1 MQYLLLIHN
10 NVTSNTAEAEWTEF
24 IARAKESG
32 TFRGGS
38 ELGARELIGS
48 STQVSSS
55 AHIEGFMR
63 FESDDKQKILD
74 LLKTH
79 PVVVHGGTV
88 ELCEMPES

>member
-10 NVTSNTAEAEWTEF
+10 NVTSNTAEAEWAEF

-38 ELGARELIGS
+38 EVGARESVGTAPAAS
-48 STQVSSS
+48 ST
-55 AHIEGFMR
+55 HIGGFMR

-74 LLKTH
+74 LLQTH
-79 PVVVHGGTV
+79 PVVAHGGTV
-88 ELCEMPES
+88 ELCEMPKS